1 MLIVKLNTR
10 NFTQD
15 GKKHPHVAAIINWA
29 KNVDICLVSN
39 NKLTA
44 LWMYRVIVLRNSS
57 RTLMDTDENVF
68 FVKIDDGVG
77 TLYT

>member
-29 KNVDICLVSN
+29 KNVDICLVLCLTRI
-39 NKLTA
+39 KLTA
-44 LWMYRVIVLRNSS
+44 LRMYWMIVLGI
-57 RTLMDTDENVF
+57 LPEP
-68 FVKIDDGVG
+68 
-77 TLYT
+77 